1 MKLKYSQ
8 SLHYLTHTSHYKTV
22 MIGAHVVVAGHKLLM
37 QKLMMAF
44 FSLRLLSVLCQSLL
58 EDNLFRALDYHN
70 LLVLVT
76 LV

>member
-44 FSLRLLSVLCQSLL
+44 FFPKAVECALSK
-58 EDNLFRALDYHN
+58 FA
-70 LLVLVT
+70 
-76 LV
+76 